1 MNVKKYLPSII
12 LVVIVASFVAFAI
25 FAGEKRQAKTRA
37 SSDTGNTAVADQP
50 DSPKQL
56 VVTNADQVIIVHF
69 HGTQQCWSCIEVG
82 KLTQKTLEANFAEEL
97 DSEKIVFKEINGELP
112 ENREIVQ
119 KYQARGS
126 SLFINAIKDDQDH
139 IAEDTTVW
147 RLINSEER
155 FNEYLTEKINNILRD
170 KE

>member
-1 MNVKKYLPSII
+1 MNIKKSLPSII
-12 LVVIVASFVAFAI
+12 LITIAASFVAFVI
-25 FAGEKRQAKTRA
+25 FAGEKKQINQTEPN
-37 SSDTGNTAVADQP
+37 TVNTAAAGTA

-56 VVTNADQVIIVHF
+56 AVANADQVIIVHF

-82 KLTQKTLEANFAEEL
+82 KLTQKTLETNFAEEL
-97 DSEKIVFKEINGELP
+97 ESEKVVFKEINGELP
-112 ENREIVQ
+112 KNQEIVQ

-126 SLFINAIKDDQDH
+126 SLFINAIKDEQDH

-147 RLINSEER
+147 RLINSEEK
-155 FNEYLTEKINNILRD
+155 FNEYLTEKINNLLRD

>member
-1 MNVKKYLPSII
+1 MSTKADTTTPTSAPAAAPIENNKAAEVELP
-12 LVVIVASFVAFAI
+12 
-25 FAGEKRQAKTRA
+25 
-37 SSDTGNTAVADQP
+37 
-50 DSPKQL
+50 
-56 VVTNADQVIIVHF
+56 TNADQVIIVHF

-82 KLTQKTLEANFAEEL
+82 KLTQKTLEANFTEEL

-112 ENREIVQ
+112 ANKDIVQ

-147 RLINSEER
+147 RLINSQEK
-155 FNEYLTEKINNILRD
+155 FNEYLTEKINNLL
-170 KE
+170 KKK